1 MNTSSKK
8 VLIVEDH
15 PLNLKLFRDILRA
28 KGYETIED
36 RSGADAEFLAAH
48 HQPDLIILDVLLP
61 FKSGHEIARAIR
73 SKEQTAH
80 IPMIAVTALAI
91 SETHQQMLDAGC
103 YCCLIKPFSMDK
115 FLGAVH
121 GAIMTHTGTFSQ
133 AS

>member
-1 MNTSSKK
+1 MNTHSNKI
-8 VLIVEDH
+8 LIVEDH

-36 RSGADAEFLAAH
+36 RSGADAEFLAEH

-61 FKSGHEIARAIR
+61 FKSGHEIAQAIR
-73 SKEQTAH
+73 TKPQTAH

-115 FLGAVH
+115 FLGAVQ
-121 GAIMTHTGTFSQ
+121 GAIFSPKNDLLQ
-133 AS
+133 AC

>member
-36 RSGADAEFLAAH
+36 RSGADAEFLAEH

-61 FKSGHEIARAIR
+61 FKSGHEIARALR
-73 SKEQTAH
+73 AKTQTSH

-91 SETHQQMLDAGC
+91 SDTHQQMLDAGC

-115 FLGAVH
+115 FLGAVQ
-121 GAIMTHTGTFSQ
+121 GAILSPSTDLPQ
-133 AS
+133 AC